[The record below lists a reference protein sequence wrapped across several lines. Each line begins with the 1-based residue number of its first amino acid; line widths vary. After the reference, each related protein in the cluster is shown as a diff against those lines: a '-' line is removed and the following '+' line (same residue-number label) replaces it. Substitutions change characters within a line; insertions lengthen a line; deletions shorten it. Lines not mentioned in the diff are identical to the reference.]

1 MRLLLVDGHYY
12 AYRSFFAIRDLTNS
26 RGEPTNAVFGF
37 VKALR
42 KMLADLKPDAAAVVW
57 DAGLPERRMQL
68 LPAYKQQ
75 REETPADLSVQFP
88 VIEEAVAALGVR
100 NVRLPGHEA
109 DDLIASYA
117 AAARRDRADIVIAT
131 NDKDICALAG
141 EGVAIYSTNKS
152 DTGGAKEGFALLG
165 PAEVE
170 SRWGVP
176 PSLVPDVLALTG
188 DAVDNIPG
196 VEGVGP
202 KTAAKLVREHG
213 RVALIA
219 ENPNVITNEKLRAKI
234 AGAAARLRDNL
245 ELVRLETDLPLPV
258 PLAGLVIKPDTSAIA
273 ALAKRCDF
281 RSLLAEFG
289 KQASSAGQHASP
301 GGHFQGTLFPD

>member
-42 KMLADLKPDAAAVVW
+42 KMLADVQPDAAAVVW
-57 DAGLPERRMQL
+57 DAGLPERRMEL
-68 LPAYKQQ
+68 LPSYKQQ
-75 REETPADLSVQFP
+75 RDETPELLAAQFP
-88 VIEEAVAALGVR
+88 VIEEAVSALGVR
-100 NVRLPGHEA
+100 NVRLAGHEA

-117 AAARRDRADIVIAT
+117 FASRPPSSAVFIAT
-131 NDKDICALAG
+131 NDKDIYSLVD
-141 EGVAIYSTNKS
+141 ERVAIYSTNKT
-152 DTGGAKEGFALLG
+152 DLKNPQEGFALLG

-170 SRWGVP
+170 EKWGVP
-176 PSLVPDVLALTG
+176 PALIPDVLAFTG

-213 RVALIA
+213 
-219 ENPNVITNEKLRAKI
+219 
-234 AGAAARLRDNL
+234 AAARLAADPSMIKNDKLREKIAAAADRVRVNL
-245 ELVRLETDLPLPV
+245 ELVRLDRDLPLPV
-258 PLAGLVIKPDTSAIA
+258 PVDDLAVRPDPRAMLEVA
-273 ALAKRCDF
+273 RRCEF
-281 RSLLAEFG
+281 RSLLAEYEKLVAADG
-289 KQASSAGQHASP
+289 SKQGE
-301 GGHFQGTLFPD
+301 LF

>member
-42 KMLADLKPDAAAVVW
+42 KMLSDLQPDAAVVIW
-57 DAGLPERRMQL
+57 DAGLPERRMEL
-68 LPAYKQQ
+68 LPTYKQQ
-75 REETPADLSVQFP
+75 REETPGDLEVQFP

-100 NVRLPGHEA
+100 NASLAGHEA

-117 AAARRDRADIVIAT
+117 AAARKQGGDVIIAT
-131 NDKDICALAG
+131 NDKDIYALVG
-141 EGVAIYSTNKS
+141 EGVAVYSTNKTDLKDPKDS
-152 DTGGAKEGFALLG
+152 FALLG

-170 SRWGVP
+170 EKWGVP
-176 PSLVPDVLALTG
+176 PVKIPDVLALTG

-196 VEGVGP
+196 VDGVGP

-213 RVALIA
+213 STALLA
-219 ENPNVITNEKLRAKI
+219 ENPAAIKNEKLREKVA
-234 AGAAARLRDNL
+234 AAAARLRDNL
-245 ELVRLETDLPLPV
+245 ELVRLDTDLPLPLTLGELKV
-258 PLAGLVIKPDTSAIA
+258 NPDPAA
-273 ALAKRCDF
+273 VVALAKKCEF
-281 RSLLAEFG
+281 RSLLAEYEKLTKPSG
-289 KQASSAGQHASP
+289 A
-301 GGHFQGTLFPD
+301 QGELF

>member
-12 AYRSFFAIRDLTNS
+12 AYRSFYAIRNLSNS

-42 KMLADLKPDAAAVVW
+42 KMLADLRPDAAAVVW
-57 DAGLPERRMQL
+57 DAGLPERRMAL

-75 REETPADLSVQFP
+75 RAETPQDLSVQFP
-88 VIEEAVAALGVR
+88 VIEQAVSALGVH
-100 NVRLPGHEA
+100 NTRLDGHEA

-117 AAARRDRADIVIAT
+117 AAARRAGENEVVIAT
-131 NDKDICALAG
+131 NDKDIYALVG
-141 EGVAIYSTNKS
+141 PGVSIYSTNKA
-152 DTGGAKEGFALLG
+152 DTQGAKEGALLG

-170 SRWGVP
+170 AKWGVP
-176 PSLVPDVLALTG
+176 PQFIPDVLALTG

-213 RVALIA
+213 RVSLLA
-219 ENPNVITNEKLRAKI
+219 ENPSLVANDALRAKI
-234 AGAAARLRDNL
+234 TAGADRLRDNL

-258 PLAGLVIKPDTSAIA
+258 PLAGLALKPDPTAMA
-273 ALAKRCDF
+273 ALARACEF
-281 RSLLAEFG
+281 RSLTAEFD
-289 KQASSAGQHASP
+289 QLAARAGQP
-301 GGHFQGTLFPD
+301 VQGEFF

>member
-12 AYRSFFAIRDLTNS
+12 AYRSFFAIRDLANS

-42 KMLADLKPDAAAVVW
+42 KMLSDVKPDAAAVVW

-75 REETPADLSVQFP
+75 REETPGDLAVQFP
-88 VIEEAVAALGVR
+88 VIEEAVTALGVR
-100 NVRLPGHEA
+100 NVSLEGHEA

-117 AAARRDRADIVIAT
+117 AASRKAKAEVVIAT
-131 NDKDICALAG
+131 NDKDIWALVG
-141 EGVAIYSTNKS
+141 DGVRIYSTNKT
-152 DTGGAKEGFALLG
+152 DLKDPKDGFALLG

-170 SRWGVP
+170 AKWGVP
-176 PSLVPDVLALTG
+176 PRQIPDVLALTG

-202 KTAAKLVREHG
+202 KTAARLVREHG
-213 RVALIA
+213 AVSLLA
-219 ENPNVITNEKLRAKI
+219 ENPGVIKNEKLRDKV
-234 AGAAARLRDNL
+234 AAAADRLRDNL
-245 ELVRLETDLPLPV
+245 ELVRLGHDLPLPV
-258 PLAGLVIKPDTSAIA
+258 APRDLRIEPDPAA
-273 ALAKRCDF
+273 VVALARKCEF
-281 RSLLAEFG
+281 RSLLAEYEKSAKAG
-289 KQASSAGQHASP
+289 RSSA
-301 GGHFQGTLFPD
+301 QGELF